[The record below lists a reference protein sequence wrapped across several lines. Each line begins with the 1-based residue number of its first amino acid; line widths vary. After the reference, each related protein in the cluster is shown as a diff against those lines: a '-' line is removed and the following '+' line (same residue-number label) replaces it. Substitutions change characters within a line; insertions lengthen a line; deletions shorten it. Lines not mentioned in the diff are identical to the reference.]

1 MKQKAIAIAAVSMI
15 VAFLFLPVWLKAPN
29 VFLYSVNAGEVS
41 AIRVRDGNNGEVF
54 EITDKESIRYIVE
67 SIQGQTFKKDGVSL
81 GYAGTWF
88 HFSFCNE
95 SGEVISQFYIN
106 SADTV
111 RKDPFFYKTQAGALQ
126 NVTDYLEQIEGEIKT
141 GTVE

>member
-1 MKQKAIAIAAVSMI
+1 MKKKTIVTVTVSIIAVF
-15 VAFLFLPVWLKAPN
+15 AFLLVWLKSSTI
-29 VFLYSVNAGEVS
+29 FLYSVNASEVS
-41 AIRVRDGNNGEVF
+41 VIRIRDGNNGKVF

-81 GYAGTWF
+81 GYTGTWF
-88 HFSFCNE
+88 HLSFCNE

-106 SADTV
+106 SVDTV
-111 RKDPFFYKTQAGALQ
+111 RKEPFFYKTQVDALQ
-126 NVTDYLEQIEGEIKT
+126 NVIDYLEQIEEEIKA